1 MSSKALESTTF
12 RLGNGKDVRIPI
24 GQFINNEFVDSV
36 SGARMDVYNPATG
49 KVIGQVSEGD
59 GADVDVAVKAA
70 RAAYEKDNRAWG
82 FMKHYERGVLL
93 NKLADLIEAN
103 REELAAIEATDTGKL
118 YTQALNRD
126 IMGVI
131 KTIRYYAGYADKIMG
146 HTYNAIPGVNAYT
159 KLEPMGVCGQV
170 IPWNFPAS
178 MWAWK
183 IAPALATGNAV
194 VIKSAENTPLSALK
208 MCEYVREAG
217 FPPGVF
223 NLITGRGPT
232 AGQAIADHMD
242 IDKVAFTGSGPVG
255 RKILEASAKSN
266 LKRVTLELG
275 GKSPNIIFDDV
286 KSVKEA
292 AEWAL
297 YGIEMN
303 VGQVCVAGTRIL
315 VQDTI
320 AEEFTAEFTK
330 LMSAVK
336 VGDPFDPST
345 TQGPL
350 VSAPHWDRVNGWVK
364 IACEDGATLALG
376 GKDLREE
383 LGGGYYISPTIFTGV
398 KKENRVLANEVFGP
412 VVSIQ
417 TFSTEE
423 EAIEEANRTS
433 YGLASAVFSNNYER
447 IQRMND
453 AIRAGTV
460 WNNIYNFTSFAIPFG
475 GYKESGIGRE
485 SGEAVLYNYLETKAV
500 ISNMGNIRS
509 PMAPA

>member
-1 MSSKALESTTF
+1 
-12 RLGNGKDVRIPI
+12 
-24 GQFINNEFVDSV
+24 
-36 SGARMDVYNPATG
+36 
-49 KVIGQVSEGD
+49 
-59 GADVDVAVKAA
+59 
-70 RAAYEKDNRAWG
+70 
-82 FMKHYERGVLL
+82 
-93 NKLADLIEAN
+93 
-103 REELAAIEATDTGKL
+103 
-118 YTQALNRD
+118 
-126 IMGVI
+126 
-131 KTIRYYAGYADKIMG
+131 
-146 HTYNAIPGVNAYT
+146 
-159 KLEPMGVCGQV
+159 
-170 IPWNFPAS
+170 
-178 MWAWK
+178 
-183 IAPALATGNAV
+183 
-194 VIKSAENTPLSALK
+194 
-208 MCEYVREAG
+208 
-217 FPPGVF
+217 
-223 NLITGRGPT
+223 
-232 AGQAIADHMD
+232 
-242 IDKVAFTGSGPVG
+242 
-255 RKILEASAKSN
+255 
-266 LKRVTLELG
+266 
-275 GKSPNIIFDDV
+275 
-286 KSVKEA
+286 
-292 AEWAL
+292 
-297 YGIEMN
+297 MN

-485 SGEAVLYNYLETKAV
+485 VSHRVCFGPTLMLVSLARPCCTTTSRPRRSSATWGTSAHPWLPRDRVGGVIARARTNPPGFTGCQQTTGRKRSGACAVKVKKCNLKSDAEHL
-500 ISNMGNIRS
+500 
-509 PMAPA
+509 

>member
-232 AGQAIADHMD
+232 AGQAIVSHVSYWRLTAG
-242 IDKVAFTGSGPVG
+242 GSHGYRQGSLHRVRSGGP
-255 RKILEASAKSN
+255 
-266 LKRVTLELG
+266 
-275 GKSPNIIFDDV
+275 
-286 KSVKEA
+286 
-292 AEWAL
+292 
-297 YGIEMN
+297 
-303 VGQVCVAGTRIL
+303 
-315 VQDTI
+315 
-320 AEEFTAEFTK
+320 
-330 LMSAVK
+330 
-336 VGDPFDPST
+336 
-345 TQGPL
+345 
-350 VSAPHWDRVNGWVK
+350 
-364 IACEDGATLALG
+364 
-376 GKDLREE
+376 
-383 LGGGYYISPTIFTGV
+383 
-398 KKENRVLANEVFGP
+398 
-412 VVSIQ
+412 
-417 TFSTEE
+417 
-423 EAIEEANRTS
+423 
-433 YGLASAVFSNNYER
+433 
-447 IQRMND
+447 
-453 AIRAGTV
+453 
-460 WNNIYNFTSFAIPFG
+460 
-475 GYKESGIGRE
+475 
-485 SGEAVLYNYLETKAV
+485 
-500 ISNMGNIRS
+500 
-509 PMAPA
+509 